1 MHRHGQMAETGLD
14 GGRAGWTTTLESV
27 VRSPLDL
34 IPTMGRDLERLELR
48 LEASVQTLDP
58 FLTEV
63 ASHLIRAGG
72 KRVRPGFVIAS
83 AAIAQVEQLSA
94 KDDVLTGGVAVELV
108 HLGSL
113 YHDDVMDE
121 AQVRRNVASVNAKWG
136 NLRAILAG
144 DFLLARASELAASL
158 GTEVAGLLAAT
169 IGRLCEGQVREL
181 QDTGNPDRTET
192 SYTDSIE
199 GKTAS
204 LLATSCRIGALVSG
218 LDRPTVD
225 TLTEFGRCYGLAFQV
240 VDDILDIVATDEHLG
255 KPSGNDLHEG
265 IYTLPVIRALST
277 ECGPQLKDLLG
288 GTVSD
293 VNVRSAL
300 QLVRSSGGV
309 DEALGVARDYARQ
322 ASVSLE
328 SLPPTTATD
337 ALKVATDHLIDRAR
351 IPLGER

>member
-1 MHRHGQMAETGLD
+1 MI
-14 GGRAGWTTTLESV
+14 
-27 VRSPLDL
+27 RSPLDP

-48 LEASVQTLDP
+48 LEESIHTEPP

-63 ASHLIRAGG
+63 AGHLIRAGG

-83 AAIAQVEQLSA
+83 ASIAQTRPSPVE
-94 KDDVLTGGVAVELV
+94 DDVLTGGVAVELV

-204 LLATSCRIGALVSG
+204 LLATSCRIGGLVAG

-225 TLTEFGRCYGLAFQV
+225 TLTEFGRYYGLAFQV

-265 IYTLPVIRALST
+265 IYTLPVIRALGTSY
-277 ECGPQLKDLLG
+277 GPQLRHLLG

-293 VNVRSAL
+293 ATVRSAL
-300 QLVRSSGGV
+300 QLVQASGGV
-309 DEALGVARDYARQ
+309 QEALDVARNYAQQ
-322 ASVSLE
+322 ASASLE
-328 SLPPTTATD
+328 VLPPTTATA
-337 ALKVATDHLIDRAR
+337 ALGVATAHLIDRAR
-351 IPLGER
+351 IPLGDA

>member
-1 MHRHGQMAETGLD
+1 
-14 GGRAGWTTTLESV
+14 
-27 VRSPLDL
+27 
-34 IPTMGRDLERLELR
+34 MGRDLERLELR
-48 LEASVQTLDP
+48 LEESVHTEHP

-63 ASHLIRAGG
+63 AGHLIRAGG

-83 AAIAQVEQLSA
+83 ASIAQTQPAPVE
-94 KDDVLTGGVAVELV
+94 DDVLTGGVAVELV

-144 DFLLARASELAASL
+144 DFLLARASEMAASL

-192 SYTDSIE
+192 SYTHSIE

-204 LLATSCRIGALVSG
+204 LLATSCRIGGLVAG
-218 LDRPTVD
+218 LDRTTVD
-225 TLTEFGRCYGLAFQV
+225 TLTEFGRYYGLAFQV

-265 IYTLPVIRALST
+265 IYTLPVIRALGTSY
-277 ECGPQLKDLLG
+277 GPQLRDLLG

-293 VNVRSAL
+293 ATVRSAL
-300 QLVRSSGGV
+300 QLVQASGGV
-309 DEALGVARDYARQ
+309 QEALEVARHYARQ
-322 ASVSLE
+322 ASASLE
-328 SLPPTTATD
+328 SLPPTTATA
-337 ALKVATDHLIDRAR
+337 ALGVATAHLIDRAS
-351 IPLGER
+351 IPLGDS

>member
-1 MHRHGQMAETGLD
+1 MGEIGEGA
-14 GGRAGWTTTLESV
+14 TTLTAV
-27 VRSPLDL
+27 ARSPLDL
-34 IPTMGRDLERLELR
+34 IPTMARDLDRLEMR
-48 LEASVQTLDP
+48 LEDSVKTQDP

-83 AAIAQVEQLSA
+83 AAISQVESTPA
-94 KDDVLTGGVAVELV
+94 EDDVITGGVAVELV

-204 LLATSCRIGALVSG
+204 LLATSCRIGGLVAG
-218 LDRPTVD
+218 LDRPTID
-225 TLTEFGRCYGLAFQV
+225 TLTEFGRFYGLAFQV

-265 IYTLPVIRALST
+265 IYTLPVIRALHSG
-277 ECGPQLKDLLG
+277 CGPQLLELLG

-293 VNVRSAL
+293 ATVRSAL
-300 QLVRSSGGV
+300 QLVRASGGV
-309 DEALGVARDYARQ
+309 EEALDVASDYVQQ
-322 ASVSLE
+322 ASASLE
-328 SLPPTTATD
+328 SLPPTTATA
-337 ALKVATDHLIDRAR
+337 ALQVATDHLIDRAR
-351 IPLGER
+351 IPLGDG